1 MFLFF
6 YQLSDGIIFLVALPG
21 RLCPDIFG
29 LVQQRPVFWIRVV
42 GVVVL
47 ALVAVGDQ
55 WGLGSNGLGVEAYAT
70 VCSAGAVCKRTPVD
84 GPKSVVV
91 VTEQQR
97 PQSGPVHPSGSKAC
111 GPYGLGGV
119 LQIVLLRSL
128 PTITSGLV
136 AS

>member
-47 ALVAVGDQ
+47 ANSCFLTMKFEPILWGIRIWVFMGILTGILVGT
-55 WGLGSNGLGVEAYAT
+55 LT
-70 VCSAGAVCKRTPVD
+70 
-84 GPKSVVV
+84 
-91 VTEQQR
+91 
-97 PQSGPVHPSGSKAC
+97 
-111 GPYGLGGV
+111 GV
-119 LQIVLLRSL
+119 LVGVRVGVLVGVLVGARVGI
-128 PTITSGLV
+128 ITGIAWGVS
-136 AS
+136 